1 MTLNRRDF
9 TLTSLSALG
18 ALAMNPTLDNFR
30 LEKVAVPQ
38 VGDGQVLLRTQ
49 FLSLDP
55 YMRGRMNAGKSYA
68 PQAFLGLFS
77 GANFGKLVVRVN

>member
-18 ALAMNPTLDNFR
+18 ALAMNPALAAEPAVNRCIVLASRPRGKPTLDNFR
-30 LEKVAVPQ
+30 LE
-38 VGDGQVLLRTQ
+38 
-49 FLSLDP
+49 
-55 YMRGRMNAGKSYA
+55 NA